1 MIASFRRRVALSLL
15 FAFLAG
21 LGSWDLQARA
31 LAHQVEHAIAMA
43 HPAAAADHGHG
54 HGHDHDHD
62 TPRSDPPSP
71 DGDHAVLHAV
81 AAASAA
87 TLAAAWQP
95 DAERGGIVAAP
106 FVPSRVVPAALD
118 PPLRPPRASP
128 TPA

>member
-1 MIASFRRRVALSLL
+1 MIASLRRRVALSLL

-62 TPRSDPPSP
+62 HDHDTPQSDPPSP

-95 DAERGGIVAAP
+95 DAERG
-106 FVPSRVVPAALD
+106 
-118 PPLRPPRASP
+118 
-128 TPA
+128 